1 MIERGVHVSCG
12 LGRLRLPVT
21 DIVGCELRARY
32 EPLGRRASAAWSA
45 FGARI
50 SSFSFYLRG
59 LVGSILVPMSWRA
72 VLSCFARVRD

>member
-21 DIVGCELRARY
+21 DIVGVNSVPGMNRLDA
-32 EPLGRRASAAWSA
+32 GA
-45 FGARI
+45 GARI

-59 LVGSILVPMSWRA
+59 LVGSIMVPMRGLAS
-72 VLSCFARVRD
+72 LSCFARVRE